1 MGSPTKKDPAA
12 LERIEL
18 HTTQLPARAASPQR
32 GTNRPPNPGFP
43 RGPSAKRP
51 HSREGGAHPIPH
63 RRAQTNH
70 APRRR
75 AAPAMADAVKQPLL
89 HHQPYAYPSH
99 AASASSPA
107 LPSVPH
113 SGTGTGAGTPGGGAA
128 SFAGGRRFPGG
139 LDVPNLKKRGGGTRS
154 WIRVEAAT
162 ASVQTLEVDK
172 ATMMRRCELPARD
185 LRLLDPLFVYPS
197 TVLGR
202 ERAIVVN
209 LEQIRCVITADEV
222 LLLNSLDSYVF
233 QYAAELQRRLLQRA
247 EGDELPF
254 EFRALELALEAA
266 CSFLDAQAAE
276 LEIEAYPLLD
286 ELTSKISTLNLER
299 VRRLKSRLVA
309 LTRRVQKVRDEIE
322 QLMDDD
328 GDMAEMY
335 LTEKKMR
342 MESSSVFGDQ
352 SLATFNAAAA
362 GTSVSAPVSP
372 VSSPTESR
380 KLEKTYSLCRSRHD
394 SVKSSDNSVTE
405 HIEELEMLLEAYF
418 VVIDSTLN
426 KLTSLKE
433 YIDDT
438 EDFINIQ
445 LDNVRNQLIQFE
457 LLLTTATFVV
467 AIFGVVAGVF
477 GMNFETDVFSIQNA
491 FQWVLIITG
500 VVGAFIF
507 CFFVW
512 FFKYKRLMP
521 L

>member
-1 MGSPTKKDPAA
+1 MAA
-12 LERIEL
+12 
-18 HTTQLPARAASPQR
+18 AAGDS
-32 GTNRPPNPGFP
+32 
-43 RGPSAKRP
+43 
-51 HSREGGAHPIPH
+51 
-63 RRAQTNH
+63 
-70 APRRR
+70 
-75 AAPAMADAVKQPLL
+75 VKQPLL
-89 HHQPYAYPSH
+89 LQRGHPSH
-99 AASASSPA
+99 VASVSSPS
-107 LPSVPH
+107 LPTAP
-113 SGTGTGAGTPGGGAA
+113 PG
-128 SFAGGRRFPGG
+128 FAGRRFPGG
-139 LDVPNLKKRGGGTRS
+139 LDVPNLKKRGAGTRS

-197 TVLGR
+197 TILGR

-222 LLLNSLDSYVF
+222 LLLNSLDSYVL

-254 EFRALELALEAA
+254 EFRALELSLEAA

-335 LTEKKMR
+335 LTEKKLR
-342 MESSSVFGDQ
+342 MESSFYGDQ
-352 SLATFNAAAA
+352 SLLGYNSVGA
-362 GTSVSAPVSP
+362 GTSASAPVSP

-380 KLEKTYSLCRSRHD
+380 KLEKAFSLCRSRHD
-394 SVKSSDNSVTE
+394 SVKSSDNTATE
-405 HIEELEMLLEAYF
+405 HIQELEMLLEAYF

-467 AIFGVVAGVF
+467 AIFGVVAGIF
-477 GMNFETDVFSIQNA
+477 GMNFETSVFSIQNA

-500 VVGAFIF
+500 VIGAFIF
-507 CFFVW
+507 CGFLW